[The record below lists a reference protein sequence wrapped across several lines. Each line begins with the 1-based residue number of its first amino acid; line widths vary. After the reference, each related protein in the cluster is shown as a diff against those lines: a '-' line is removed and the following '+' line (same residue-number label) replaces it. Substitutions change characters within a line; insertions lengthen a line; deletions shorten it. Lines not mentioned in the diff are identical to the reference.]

1 MQLLR
6 YMNKIFFALAAVAVL
21 FTTACNDERLKMRN
35 HIQELEGKVVK
46 DSSSFTF
53 DDKVRVE
60 LAKEMVAYA
69 DKFPDD
75 SKAGDYLFKAGGLY
89 IGMDKGKEAIDIF
102 NKYVKAH
109 PDGEHA
115 PQAMFNIGFVY
126 DTQLKD
132 IPKAKAAYQ
141 AFVDKFPNHQLA
153 NDTRTTIKLLGSG
166 ESEDDMIKR
175 FLKNANDSIAK
186 AEGGK

>member
-1 MQLLR
+1 
-6 YMNKIFFALAAVAVL
+6 MNKIFFAFAAVVVL
-21 FTTACNDERLKMRN
+21 LNTACNDERLKMRN

-53 DDKVRVE
+53 DDKVRVQ

-69 DKFPDD
+69 EKFPED
-75 SKAGDYLFKAGGLY
+75 SKAEGYLFKAGGLY
-89 IGMDKGKEAIDIF
+89 IGMNKGKDAVDIF
-102 NKYVKAH
+102 NKYIKTY
-109 PDGEHA
+109 PDGKNA
-115 PQAMFNIGFVY
+115 AQAMFNLGFVY

-153 NDTRTTIKLLGSG
+153 NDTRITIKMLGSG

-186 AEGGK
+186 ADSAKGR